1 MSEESVLDEAPEV
14 EEAPADEAEAEVAE
28 EAPEEAEAP
37 AEAEAD
43 PPNEPDDPAEEDL
56 LIPEEELPEEEDP
69 AGVVTKLSPDLFKK
83 LSFAWVKAGNPRKL
97 NAYGRQW
104 MVVDNGAKFV
114 DKGVQGG
121 MGDYGS
127 LSTTGIR

>member
-1 MSEESVLDEAPEV
+1 MSEESVLEEAPEV
-14 EEAPADEAEAEVAE
+14 EEAPADEAEAEIAE

-43 PPNEPDDPAEEDL
+43 PPNEPDGLALEDL
-56 LIPEEELPEEEDP
+56 LVAEEELPPEEDP
-69 AGVVTKLSPDLFKK
+69 SGVVTALSTDMFKK
-83 LSFAWVKAGNPRKL
+83 LSSAWVKAGNPRKL

-114 DKGVQGG
+114 DKGVPGG

-127 LSTTGIR
+127 LSTTGMR